1 MERLIDTV
9 VGIISEL
16 EPDEIMSRLRDISYF
31 IQCASQHKKAENP
44 LRELV

>member
-9 VGIISEL
+9 VEIIQGLPPEVIV
-16 EPDEIMSRLRDISYF
+16 DKLRDISYF